1 MREKQMIW
9 KRIIPAS
16 LLLLCVFAGFA
27 SYININRKMTVSR
40 NARYV
45 EDAANQTANRIEDL
59 LVGAENSISAIA
71 HLYGQTMNPD
81 RIDIEILQKMVDDT
95 PFDYIGIVNAD
106 GIYTDN
112 RGKQAQVSDRFYF
125 QDGMAGNTGM
135 DIIFNGRIA
144 QENLMIFYAPLWS
157 DGQIAGVLTGRYGEN
172 QMRQIIATTF
182 FEESAMTYLCLPD
195 GTVFSSSDESIEQEN
210 ILTALQRA
218 DGVDKETLA
227 VLEDALASGR
237 SQSLTYT
244 SKQGSNA
251 AYVTKL
257 PGKDWMLLQVFPIKV
272 TNAMLSESNAVAM
285 YLELWLVLLFV
296 VYILILLWE
305 NWRQKAKLVME
316 KQEMRDIVERT
327 SLLFSRFVLVDLKND
342 TYEYLKTDTGE
353 VSEADGVA
361 LREASPQKGIYSQ
374 LRDFWDSRVVAED
387 APVRNQLTG
396 RAIQENLTEDT
407 TYLQYEYRVMEDRIR
422 WTQISVLCLK
432 REKGVP
438 VSVLMAVQDVT
449 ELKEREQRSRVALE
463 DAYQSAQ
470 AANEAKRTF
479 LFDMS
484 HDMRTPLNAVIGL
497 AGLLDRDAA
506 EPDRVRSYSRKIRAS
521 GQHLL
526 TLVNEVLDMSKIESG
541 RTSLN
546 LSVFSLSELLEG
558 LTFVFQPQ
566 AQEKGQSLKINAFG
580 VPQERL
586 IGDKLRLNEILGNLL
601 SNAIKYTG
609 QGGEVNLTVHGLA
622 QTTPGYVH
630 LLFEVTD
637 NGIGMSP
644 EYLPHVFDPFTREKN
659 STVSGIQG
667 AGLGLTITKSIVDLM
682 GGTIR
687 VDSVPGKGSTFQVE
701 LELRPA
707 VEDGDSAFW
716 KEQGIHKALILGS
729 DEKIC
734 QSIHGLMAET
744 GVELQYTTDS
754 PTAWKLA
761 ENAAFDLILLDH
773 TLPGMDAME
782 AIGSIRSHYGNAP
795 TLILIDG
802 HWIGKEKDAR
812 GAGANGFLPAPFS
825 MATLKKVVSE
835 CRCQPQAD
843 RTGVSLEGLRMLVAE
858 DNDINAEILMELL
871 DLEGIQSVRAENGCG
886 ALEEFRSKPEG
897 YYDGVLMDIQMPEMN
912 GYEAAQAIRAM
923 DRPDAKTIPI
933 VAMTANAFAEDVQKS
948 MEAGMNAHLAKPV
961 DMAALKDV
969 LAKLLRAK
977 G

>member
-1 MREKQMIW
+1 MRGMNNLWRRIILAIVLLSLILMGFFVYLSSTRRRTLERNANYLADAATQTA
-9 KRIIPAS
+9 KRI
-16 LLLLCVFAGFA
+16 
-27 SYININRKMTVSR
+27 
-40 NARYV
+40 
-45 EDAANQTANRIEDL
+45 DDL
-59 LVGAENSISAIA
+59 LIGAENNISAIA
-71 HLYGQTMNPD
+71 HMYEQSLDPSVANVELLEEMT
-81 RIDIEILQKMVDDT
+81 ESTV
-95 PFDYIGIVNAD
+95 FDYIGFVDAK

-112 RGKQAQVSDRFYF
+112 RGLQADVSDRAYV
-125 QDGMAGNTGM
+125 QDGLRGNTGM
-135 DIIFNGRIA
+135 DVVFNGRVSG
-144 QENLMIFYAPLWS
+144 EDLVIFYAPLQKN
-157 DGQIAGVLTGRYGEN
+157 GEVVGVLTGRYRQQ
-172 QMRQIIATTF
+172 QMRGIITSTY
-182 FEESAMTYLCLPD
+182 FEEPANTYLCLSD
-195 GTVFSSSDESIEQEN
+195 GTVIASSVEKKPEN
-210 ILTALQRA
+210 ILDTLNQNEGADKAAL
-218 DGVDKETLA
+218 EILT
-227 VLEDALASGR
+227 DALATHS
-237 SQSLTYT
+237 STSFSYT
-244 SKQGSNA
+244 NSYGSST
-251 AYVTKL
+251 AYVTML
-257 PGKDWMLLQVFPIKV
+257 PHSDWMLLQVFPIGV
-272 TNAMLSESNAVAM
+272 TNEMLSESNTAAT
-285 YLELWLVLLFV
+285 YLMLWLVMLATLYVVLL
-296 VYILILLWE
+296 LLE
-305 NWRQKAKLVME
+305 NARQTRKLTWE
-316 KQEMRDIVERT
+316 KQQMRDIVETT
-327 SLLFSRFVLVDLKND
+327 SHLFRRFILVDLEHD
-342 TYEYLKTDTGE
+342 TYTILEDEDQSDKEPIPIRGAYSDLRNYWLDRIVDT
-353 VSEADGVA
+353 
-361 LREASPQKGIYSQ
+361 Q
-374 LRDFWDSRVVAED
+374 AEGYD
-387 APVRNQLTG
+387 KERLSIQS
-396 RAIQENLTEDT
+396 IQERLTADVP
-407 TYLQYEYRVMEDRIR
+407 YLQYEDRIR
-422 WTQISVLCLK
+422 GDGVRWLQISVLCLK
-432 REKGVP
+432 RKRGVP
-438 VSVLMAVQDVT
+438 VSVLAAVQDVS
-449 ELKEREQRSRVALE
+449 ELKEREHRSRVALE

-484 HDMRTPLNAVIGL
+484 HDMRTPLNAVIGF
-497 AGLLDRDAA
+497 AGMLDRDAA
-506 EPDRVRSYSRKIRAS
+506 APDRVRSYSRKIKAS

-526 TLVNEVLDMSKIESG
+526 ALVNEVLDMSKIESG
-541 RTSLN
+541 RTQLN
-546 LSVFSLSELLEG
+546 LSDFSLSELLEG

-601 SNAIKYTG
+601 SNAIQYTHP
-609 QGGEVNLTVHGLA
+609 GGEVNLTVHGLA

-667 AGLGLTITKSIVDLM
+667 TGLGLTITKSIVDLM

-687 VDSVPGKGSTFQVE
+687 MDSVPGKGSTFQVE

-716 KEQGIHKALILGS
+716 KELGIRKALILGS

-734 QSIHGLMAET
+734 QSIHGLMAGT
-744 GVELQYTTDS
+744 GVDLQYTTDS
-754 PTAWKLA
+754 QAAWKLA
-761 ENAAFDLILLDH
+761 EDADFDLILLDH

-835 CRCQPQAD
+835 CREQPKAD
-843 RTGVSLEGLRMLVAE
+843 GTGVCLAGLRMLVAE

-871 DLEGIQSVRAENGCG
+871 NLEGIQSVRAENGRE

-897 YYDGVLMDIQMPEMN
+897 HYDGVLMDIQMPEMN
-912 GYEAAQAIRAM
+912 GYEAARAIRAL

-969 LAKLLRAK
+969 LARLLRAE